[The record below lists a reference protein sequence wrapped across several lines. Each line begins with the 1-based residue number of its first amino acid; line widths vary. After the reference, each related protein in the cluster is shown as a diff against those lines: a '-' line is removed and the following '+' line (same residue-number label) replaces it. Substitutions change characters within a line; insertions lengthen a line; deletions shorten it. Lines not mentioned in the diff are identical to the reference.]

1 MCKYLSFDIG
11 GTAIKYAVIDKNDNI
26 VESGSR
32 DTQAHLGGERV
43 VANVK
48 ALIEKYKKEYSL
60 NAVAISTAG
69 MVDCKKGEVFFAGE
83 TMPDYSNTEWKSIV
97 EKEYG
102 LYCEV
107 ENDVNCAAL
116 AEFVSGSGKD
126 SKKMLCLTIGTG
138 IGGSFVS
145 EGKVYHGANYSSC
158 EVGYMRI
165 DESDKNFQEICS
177 TLTLCKTVAGK
188 KKESVNKWNGHKIFE
203 YYRLGDRDCIEAV
216 EELCKNLSI
225 GIANICYVLDPDTV
239 VLGGGIMEQKDI
251 LKGLILKFLSKYL
264 KPVMYDKLNVKFAA
278 HGNKAGLLGAYYIV
292 KSLQF
297 G

>member
-11 GTAIKYAVIDKNDNI
+11 GTAIKYAVLDDNGNFI
-26 VESGSR
+26 ESGST
-32 DTQAHLGGERV
+32 DTQAHLGGKRV

-83 TMPDYSNTEWKSIV
+83 TMPDYSNTEWKSIL

-165 DESDKNFQEICS
+165 DESGKNFQEI
-177 TLTLCKTVAGK
+177 
-188 KKESVNKWNGHKIFE
+188 
-203 YYRLGDRDCIEAV
+203 
-216 EELCKNLSI
+216 
-225 GIANICYVLDPDTV
+225 
-239 VLGGGIMEQKDI
+239 
-251 LKGLILKFLSKYL
+251 
-264 KPVMYDKLNVKFAA
+264 
-278 HGNKAGLLGAYYIV
+278 
-292 KSLQF
+292 
-297 G
+297 

>member
-11 GTAIKYAVIDKNDNI
+11 GTAIKYAVLDDNGNFI
-26 VESGSR
+26 ESGST

-83 TMPDYSNTEWKSIV
+83 TMLDYSNTEWKSIV

-165 DESDKNFQEICS
+165 DESGKNFQEICS

-239 VLGGGIMEQKDI
+239 VLVCKIAN
-251 LKGLILKFLSKYL
+251 L
-264 KPVMYDKLNVKFAA
+264 
-278 HGNKAGLLGAYYIV
+278 
-292 KSLQF
+292 
-297 G
+297 

>member
-26 VESGSR
+26 VESGSV

-48 ALIEKYKKEYSL
+48 ALIEKYQPER
-60 NAVAISTAG
+60 III
-69 MVDCKKGEVFFAGE
+69 
-83 TMPDYSNTEWKSIV
+83 EWNGTIL

-145 EGKVYHGANYSSC
+145 EGAVYHGANYSSC

-165 DESDKNFQEICS
+165 DESGKNFQEICS

-188 KKESVNKWNGHKIFE
+188 KKESVNKWNGHKM
-203 YYRLGDRDCIEAV
+203 L
-216 EELCKNLSI
+216 
-225 GIANICYVLDPDTV
+225 
-239 VLGGGIMEQKDI
+239 
-251 LKGLILKFLSKYL
+251 
-264 KPVMYDKLNVKFAA
+264 
-278 HGNKAGLLGAYYIV
+278 
-292 KSLQF
+292 
-297 G
+297 